1 MKLKTRLTH
10 NAIEIKTDEIETYFF
25 KDSAEAQ
32 ETIENLISVIEDI
45 CILTNKEFYF
55 QFLDK

>member
-10 NAIEIKTDEIETYFF
+10 SAIEIKVDEIETYFF
-25 KDSAEAQ
+25 KDSLETQ
-32 ETIENLISVIEDI
+32 ETIDNLISVIEDI
-45 CILTNKEFYF
+45 CLLTNKEFNY

>member
-10 NAIEIKTDEIETYFF
+10 NAIEIKVDEVETYFF
-25 KDSAEAQ
+25 KDSLETQ
-32 ETIENLISVIEDI
+32 ETIDNLISVIEDI
-45 CILTNKEFYF
+45 CQLTNKEFYF